1 MREKISRF
9 GCVCE
14 TTTGW
19 TSCRHILLSRRVTWD
34 RFFYIYIIFSTFFFF
49 NKSFDLFI
57 FIFFPRMS
65 AAVKAFRGGFG
76 FGLSFCK
83 FSLSPLYLSPCPFEP
98 LETLDQPALGSSSN
112 QWTTRVPLFSTRVHG
127 KRWKLTQPLA
137 PDVSCLHMGSGF
149 LTEISIIYSPR
160 AYLISLVY
168 TRPTFQ
174 KLLKS
179 VRHCISCLIFLR
191 HFFLSTFWIRITCA
205 LSNRGYFTIP
215 YS

>member
-1 MREKISRF
+1 MIYLF
-9 GCVCE
+9 LYFFLV
-14 TTTGW
+14 W
-19 TSCRHILLSRRVTWD
+19 VLLL
-34 RFFYIYIIFSTFFFF
+34 
-49 NKSFDLFI
+49 KL
-57 FIFFPRMS
+57 
-65 AAVKAFRGGFG
+65 RGGFG

-179 VRHCISCLIFLR
+179 VRHCSSCLIFLR